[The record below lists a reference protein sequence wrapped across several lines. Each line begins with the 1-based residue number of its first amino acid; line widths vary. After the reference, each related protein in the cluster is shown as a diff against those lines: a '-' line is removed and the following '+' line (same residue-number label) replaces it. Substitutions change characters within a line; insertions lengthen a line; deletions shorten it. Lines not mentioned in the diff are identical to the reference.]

1 MKESTTAATIKGKNT
16 QVVSKR
22 KEITLASQ
30 IMCPLKVEDNFN
42 FIGRTLFF
50 ASIAK
55 LSVTLYNM

>member
-1 MKESTTAATIKGKNT
+1 MKESTTAAAIKGKNT

-30 IMCPLKVEDNFN
+30 NNVPLKVEDNFN
-42 FIGRTLFF
+42 FIGEHIIF